1 MTTTM
6 KKKAR
11 GQQDSWFA
19 VTSDTHER
27 LPCVFK
33 EYWTHGNQY
42 HDPYFYDPSKS
53 RNREYVDA
61 IKNGKRVLVTSNVLI
76 GRRHDGANKWKRGP
90 YVEAFEI
97 DNVSSSEDGLR
108 FTFVKRK
115 RNT

>member
-1 MTTTM
+1 M

-11 GQQDSWFA
+11 GQQGSWFA

-76 GRRHDGANKWKRGP
+76 GRRYDGANKWKRGP
-90 YVEAFEI
+90 YVETFEI

>member
-1 MTTTM
+1 MTAM

-11 GQQDSWFA
+11 GQQGSWFA

-33 EYWTHGNQY
+33 EYWTHRNQY
-42 HDPYFYDPSKS
+42 HDPYFYEPSKS

-90 YVEAFEI
+90 YVEVFEI

-108 FTFVKRK
+108 FTFVKRES
-115 RNT
+115 NT